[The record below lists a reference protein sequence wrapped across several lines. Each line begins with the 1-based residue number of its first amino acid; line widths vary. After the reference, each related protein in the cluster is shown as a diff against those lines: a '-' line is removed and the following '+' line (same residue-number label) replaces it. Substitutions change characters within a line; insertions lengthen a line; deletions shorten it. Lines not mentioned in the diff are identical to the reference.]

1 MTSATQAL
9 PHWDMTVVYP
19 GVDSPEFR
27 AGFDAVVR
35 SIEELAQLF
44 DEHDV
49 EQQQAVD
56 LTDATVRS
64 FETVLERYNVVVEET
79 SVLRSYLNGF
89 ISTNSRDTVAQ
100 AALSELQGHTVKLAQ
115 LETRFTA
122 WIGSLDVEALITRS
136 PAVQDHA
143 FALRIARQESAHLMS
158 PAEESLAAEL
168 KLTGGTAWN
177 KLYNTTTSQL
187 TVRVE
192 RDGTI
197 EALPVSIVRT
207 LAFERE
213 RKVRRAAY
221 EAELDAWGSVAAPL
235 AAALNSIKGELNTL
249 AGRRGWASPLDAA
262 LFDSR
267 IDRQTLDA
275 MLGAA
280 RESFPIFRRYLHAKA
295 RALGLPKLAWYDM
308 FAPIGQSTRVWEFD
322 EGANFIVDHLGRY
335 SQKMGDYAGRA
346 FRERWIDAEPR
357 LGKRDGAFCMRLRG
371 DESRILSNYK
381 PVFAGV
387 STLAHELGHAY
398 HNLLTAHRTPLQRQ
412 TPMTLAETASIF
424 CETLIRQAVV
434 EQSSEADRLAILES
448 TLENATQVV
457 VDISSRFLFEQRVFE
472 ARRERELSVDE
483 LCRFMLDA
491 QRATYGD
498 GLDEDALHPYM
509 WAVKGHYYIPDLSFY
524 NFPYM
529 FGLLFVLGLY
539 ARYREDPQS
548 FKTSYDE
555 LLASTGLADAAT
567 LALRF
572 GIDVRTPDFWRSSLD
587 VIRRDVE
594 RFEQLV
600 G

>member
-1 MTSATQAL
+1 
-9 PHWDMTVVYP
+9 MTVVYP

-235 AAALNSIKGELNTL
+235 AAALNSIKGEVNTL

-357 LGKRDGAFCMRLRG
+357 PGKRDGAFCMRLRG

-434 EQSSEADRLAILES
+434 EESSEADRLAILES

-498 GLDEDALHPYM
+498 GLDEEALHPYM

>member
-35 SIEELAQLF
+35 NIEELAQLF
-44 DEHDV
+44 DEHGV
-49 EQQQAVD
+49 EQQAMD
-56 LTDATVRS
+56 LTDSTVRS
-64 FETVLERYNVVVEET
+64 FETVIERYNAVVEET

-122 WIGSLDVEALITRS
+122 WIGSLDVEALIARS
-136 PAVQDHA
+136 PAALEHA
-143 FALRIARQESAHLMS
+143 FTLRIARQESEHLMS
-158 PAEESLAAEL
+158 PAEERLAAEL

-177 KLYNTTTSQL
+177 KLYNNTTSQL

-192 RDGTI
+192 RNGTV
-197 EALPVSIVRT
+197 EALPVSVVRT
-207 LAFERE
+207 LAFEPKRE
-213 RKVRRAAY
+213 VRRAAY
-221 EAELDAWGSVAAPL
+221 EAELDAWGRVGVPL
-235 AAALNSIKGELNTL
+235 AAALNSIKGEVNTL

-280 RESFPIFRRYLHAKA
+280 REAFPVFRRYLHAKA
-295 RALGLPKLAWYDM
+295 RALGLPKLTWYDM

-322 EGANFIVDHLGRY
+322 EGADFIVDHLGRY
-335 SQKMGDYAGRA
+335 SQKMGDYARRA

-357 LGKRDGAFCMRLRG
+357 PGKRDGAFCMRLRR

-381 PVFAGV
+381 PVYSGV
-387 STLAHELGHAY
+387 GTLAHELGHAY
-398 HNLLTAHRTPLQRQ
+398 HNLLTAQCTPLQRR

-424 CETLIRQAVV
+424 CETLVRQAVV
-434 EQSSEADRLAILES
+434 EEASEADRLAILES
-448 TLENATQVV
+448 SLQDATQVV
-457 VDISSRFLFEQRVFE
+457 VDISSRFLFEQHVFE

-498 GLDEDALHPYM
+498 GLDEEALHPYM

-539 ARYREDPQS
+539 ARYREDPEI

-572 GIDVRTPDFWRSSLD
+572 DIDVRTPDFWRSSLD